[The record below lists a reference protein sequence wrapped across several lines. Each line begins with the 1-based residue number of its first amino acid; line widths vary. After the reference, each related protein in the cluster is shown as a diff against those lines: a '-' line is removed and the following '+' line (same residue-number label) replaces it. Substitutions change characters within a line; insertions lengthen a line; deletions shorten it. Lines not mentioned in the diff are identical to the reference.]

1 MNNVN
6 FFDGEMVK
14 NIKTGKVYKVDHQT
28 IGTSN
33 THVFV
38 KNYEGSWFL
47 LKADLK
53 KA

>member
-14 NIKTGKVYKVDHQT
+14 SIKTGKVYNVEHQT
-28 IGTSN
+28 IGTSDI
-33 THVFV
+33 HVFV
-38 KNYEGSWFL
+38 KNNEGSWFL